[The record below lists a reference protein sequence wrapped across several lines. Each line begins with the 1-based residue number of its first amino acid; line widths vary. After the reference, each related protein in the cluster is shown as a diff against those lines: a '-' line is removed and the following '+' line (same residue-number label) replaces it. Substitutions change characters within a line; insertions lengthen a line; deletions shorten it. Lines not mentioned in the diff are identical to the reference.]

1 MAKQRGIHQISGKI
15 NDLVYYQQKY
25 VEGGLI
31 RRQNQAMSERVK
43 SAPEFAGTRKAGK
56 EFGYC
61 SQSAAAIIKI
71 IPQRAASIVNPFI
84 LPQFTKYLYN
94 TLKSSGGSA
103 GSRTLTNSKEFAAS
117 IGDFI
122 NSMAKNKWQGVFP
135 SLYFPVL
142 INRGNNTLSL
152 EIDTLAVQQF
162 CVLYDFYGIRF
173 TIYDGG
179 KITFGEAQV
188 DGTYTRT
195 YREDFALRARF
206 TVSVEDSSDIT
217 ETYFVQGTANSMP
230 CAMVLAEP
238 VRDING
244 VKSYPVSARS
254 FYFAAMYSDPNP

>member
-94 TLKSSGGSA
+94 ALKSSGGTA
-103 GSRTLTNSKEFAAS
+103 GGRSLTNSKEFAAS

-135 SLYFPVL
+135 SLYFPVT
-142 INRGNNTLSL
+142 INRGNNTLTL
-152 EIDTLAVQQF
+152 TIDTLAVKQF
-162 CVLYDFYGIRF
+162 CALYDFYGIRF
-173 TIYDGG
+173 SIYDGG
-179 KITFGEAQV
+179 AITFGEPLG
-188 DGTYTRT
+188 DGSFSRT
-195 YREDFALRARF
+195 FREDFAFRQRM
-206 TVSVEDSSDIT
+206 TISVEDSEDIAQ
-217 ETYFVQGTANSMP
+217 TYFVQGTADSMA